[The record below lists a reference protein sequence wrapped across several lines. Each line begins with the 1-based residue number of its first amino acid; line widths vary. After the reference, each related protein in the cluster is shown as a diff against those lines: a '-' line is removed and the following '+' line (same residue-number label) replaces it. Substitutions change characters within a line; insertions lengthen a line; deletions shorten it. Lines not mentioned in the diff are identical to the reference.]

1 MKSQLLTLAFLL
13 NTCFLSAQEL
23 KPWKI
28 NLPAGVAYRVET
40 KSTQTISQEAMGQN
54 MEMQNQT
61 EVFENIQL
69 QEVDKG
75 IIRVEKRI
83 GGMRMKMSV
92 MGQEMSF
99 DSDRAEDFNTPMGE
113 QMKPVLERVVT
124 ASIDASGNIRVHSAS
139 VEDPALS
146 AALGMFGDGVP
157 DSLALA
163 GLFMKAPER
172 VIRVGES
179 WTEMYNEDGL
189 KQETK
194 YTFLET
200 KDQIASIAFE
210 IASSIEKN
218 AEMQGTTVQ
227 TNTKTQSKGVLKLD
241 LNTGM
246 VIHRSLEQT
255 VEGTNN
261 VMGMEI
267 PLKGGG
273 NTEVTITRVN

>member
-1 MKSQLLTLAFLL
+1 MNTCLL
-13 NTCFLSAQEL
+13 NAQEL

-28 NLPAGVAYRVET
+28 NLPAGVAYRVQT

-61 EVFENIQL
+61 EVLENIQL
-69 QEVDKG
+69 QAIDKST
-75 IIRVEKRI
+75 IRLEKRI
-83 GGMRMKMSV
+83 GGMRMKMSM

-99 DSDRAEDFNTPMGE
+99 DSDRAEDFNTPMGA

-124 ASIDASGNIRVHSAS
+124 ASIDASGNIRVHTAT

-146 AALGMFGDGVP
+146 AALGMFGNGVP

-172 VIRVGES
+172 VIRAGES

-194 YTFLET
+194 YTYLET
-200 KDQIASIAFE
+200 KEQIASIAFE

-218 AEMQGTTVQ
+218 AEMQGKTVQ
-227 TNTKTQSKGVLKLD
+227 TNTKTQSKGVLMLD

-273 NTEVTITRVN
+273 NTEVTITRAN